1 MKRRLVLAGLMV
13 PTLVGRASLAAANE
27 PVPVPDG
34 FVFVPGPL
42 DAVRTAVR
50 KKSLVLMAIVGPHLS
65 VEAARDPTMTY
76 PTQLLARL
84 RIAWPGVNIRLAL
97 LPIARTDAVSFQRD
111 LVNGLSQHVPNL
123 VLWGPGG
130 SASARG
136 DDISSFHAQVS
147 SGIKAVQSA
156 GADLILMTP
165 QFAPILARLMDLPPY
180 RDTVLHEAQDA
191 GVPVLDR
198 YELMRYWSDNAFLDL
213 DASTQSSQ
221 TSVARQANGWIAE
234 LLTGGITRAIS

>member
-1 MKRRLVLAGLMV
+1 MRRRLLLAGLMA
-13 PTLVGRASLAAANE
+13 PTLLGRSRLAVANQ

-42 DAVRTAVR
+42 EVVRAAVR
-50 KKSLVLMAIVGPHLS
+50 KKSLALMAIVGPYLNA
-65 VEAARDPTMTY
+65 EAARDPTMTY

-84 RIAWPGVNIRLAL
+84 RIAWPGVTIRLAL
-97 LPIARTDAVSFQRD
+97 LPIARADAVEFEHD
-111 LVNGLSQHVPNL
+111 LVNGLTQHVPSL

-130 SASARG
+130 SAAARG

-147 SGIKAVQSA
+147 SGIKAVQAA

-165 QFAPILARLMDLPPY
+165 QFAPMLARLMDLPPY
-180 RDTVLHEAQDA
+180 RETVLQEAQDA
-191 GVPVLDR
+191 GVAVLDR

-213 DASTQSSQ
+213 DASTQSAQ
-221 TSVARQANGWIAE
+221 ASVARQANGWMAD
-234 LLTGGITRAIS
+234 LLTGGITRAIA